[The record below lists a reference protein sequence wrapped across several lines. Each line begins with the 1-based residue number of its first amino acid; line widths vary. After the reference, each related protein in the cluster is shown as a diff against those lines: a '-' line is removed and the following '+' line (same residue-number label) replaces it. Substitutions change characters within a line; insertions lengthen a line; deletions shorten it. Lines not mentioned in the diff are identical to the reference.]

1 MLNNVTRARIRQL
14 DNVMVSVYEYNE
26 MNRCKLCVAPVLVGK
41 NRRQLANPASERCRG
56 VLIDLAC
63 ECRLSAR
70 DAKKEFESGY
80 LCRKCFD
87 EIAQYLALQ
96 EKVGSLKGE
105 LLSKLSPNAGG
116 STATPPNPIQGTK
129 RTADTV
135 PHGAHAVKVCYY
147 IGI

>member
-1 MLNNVTRARIRQL
+1 
-14 DNVMVSVYEYNE
+14 

-105 LLSKLSPNAGG
+105 LLSKLSSNAGG

-135 PHGAHAVKVCYY
+135 PHGAHAVKVCY
-147 IGI
+147 

>member
-1 MLNNVTRARIRQL
+1 MSA
-14 DNVMVSVYEYNE
+14 SV
-26 MNRCKLCVAPVLVGK
+26 V
-41 NRRQLANPASERCRG
+41 
-56 VLIDLAC
+56 LAC

-87 EIAQYLALQ
+87 EVAQYLALE

-135 PHGAHAVKVCYY
+135 PHGAHAVNVCYY

>member
-1 MLNNVTRARIRQL
+1 M
-14 DNVMVSVYEYNE
+14 
-26 MNRCKLCVAPVLVGK
+26 RCALVGK

-80 LCRKCFD
+80 LCFD

-96 EKVGSLKGE
+96 ENVGSLKGE

-135 PHGAHAVKVCYY
+135 PHGAHAVKVCYF

>member
-1 MLNNVTRARIRQL
+1 
-14 DNVMVSVYEYNE
+14 
-26 MNRCKLCVAPVLVGK
+26 MNRCKLCVAPALVGK

-80 LCRKCFD
+80 LCFD
-87 EIAQYLALQ
+87 EITQYLALQ

-116 STATPPNPIQGTK
+116 STATPPNPIQGTS
-129 RTADTV
+129 V
-135 PHGAHAVKVCYY
+135 QLILFLMGHML
-147 IGI
+147 

>member
-1 MLNNVTRARIRQL
+1 
-14 DNVMVSVYEYNE
+14 MVSVYEYNG

-70 DAKKEFESGY
+70 DAKKEIESGY

-96 EKVGSLKGE
+96 EKVGARKYKNMVVGSHLPVTLEKAIY
-105 LLSKLSPNAGG
+105 LSALQLH
-116 STATPPNPIQGTK
+116 IE
-129 RTADTV
+129 
-135 PHGAHAVKVCYY
+135 
-147 IGI
+147 

>member
-1 MLNNVTRARIRQL
+1 
-14 DNVMVSVYEYNE
+14 

-70 DAKKEFESGY
+70 DAKEFESGY
-80 LCRKCFD
+80 LCRNCFD
-87 EIAQYLALQ
+87 EIAQYQALQ

-105 LLSKLSPNAGG
+105 LVLLSKLSPNAGG

-129 RTADTV
+129 RTDM
-135 PHGAHAVKVCYY
+135 HGCPR
-147 IGI
+147 IP

>member
-1 MLNNVTRARIRQL
+1 MLNNGARIRQR
-14 DNVMVSVYEYNE
+14 DNVMVSVYEYNG

-70 DAKKEFESGY
+70 DAKKEIESGY

-96 EKVGSLKGE
+96 EKVGSPKGE
-105 LLSKLSPNAGG
+105 LVLLSKLSPNAGG
-116 STATPPNPIQGTK
+116 STTTPPNPIQGTK
-129 RTADTV
+129 RTDMDV
-135 PHGAHAVKVCYY
+135 QECH
-147 IGI
+147 